1 MACPC
6 CGPPPCCKNGYPTI
20 TFTLSGGTTGNPLEC
35 EGRHVPDCGVMNGS
49 YVFNG
54 EDIFNGTANLSRT
67 FTIRPSCYV
76 TDIDGSQLFIPAI
89 VATLS
94 FRVTCSGNGPNFL
107 GYVQLQAA
115 LGTEPYLG
123 TSRGS
128 SANWN
133 VFWQNLQVDPE
144 DGCVISANYG
154 PASPTSYHPLPALW
168 GDTCGGWP
176 APLGSYGPTTIVL
189 TANVSR

>member
-76 TDIDGSQLFIPAI
+76 TDIDGSQLFIPAY
-89 VATLS
+89 VATIN
-94 FRVTCSGNGPNFL
+94 FRVDCSGNRVSFL
-107 GYVQLQAA
+107 PSILVEAVLVQRA
-115 LGTEPYLG
+115 TWVIE
-123 TSRGS
+123 
-128 SANWN
+128 
-133 VFWQNLQVDPE
+133 WQNLQVDPE
-144 DGCVISANYG
+144 DGCVISGSYG
-154 PASPTSYHPLPALW
+154 PASPTRYFPLPGRW

-189 TANVSR
+189 SANVSR